1 MSKPIAHVNPV
12 GPAPTI
18 TTSTVSPINKQEKMN
33 SAFPQPSPDLPRL
46 LLDTSV
52 SSTTGGDKS
61 EVRRV
66 RGVLFVDVMRWA
78 MSAGS
83 VNSPFVELCRCGV
96 AEDVKK
102 ELENREFDPDRRDKN
117 EVRKYRILLS
127 VGANWRFVCL

>member
-1 MSKPIAHVNPV
+1 
-12 GPAPTI
+12 
-18 TTSTVSPINKQEKMN
+18 
-33 SAFPQPSPDLPRL
+33 
-46 LLDTSV
+46 
-52 SSTTGGDKS
+52 
-61 EVRRV
+61 
-66 RGVLFVDVMRWA
+66 